1 MSFYGKHEIPPLET
15 VDARYRKVR
24 SHLIAEWLAKPDLP
38 AIYAQLDQAK
48 KRSSSALLRR
58 KVKEFNAREM
68 PEAATGTSLCKAR

>member
-1 MSFYGKHEIPPLET
+1 MSFYGKHETTPLES

-24 SHLIAEWLAKPDLP
+24 SRLIAAWLAQPDLP

-58 KVKEFNAREM
+58 KLKEFNAREM
-68 PEAATGTSLCKAR
+68 QEAGTRT